1 MLYCSVIHLLE
12 IVITGGPIEAVVVL
26 AEVILKFAGLFN
38 EIGAVVHCC
47 VLHNKPVVS
56 MLANY

>member
-1 MLYCSVIHLLE
+1 VIYLLE
-12 IVITGGPIEAVVVL
+12 ILTTGEPIEAVEVL
-26 AEVILKFAGLFN
+26 AKVILKFTGLFSQ
-38 EIGAVVHCC
+38 IGAVVHCC

>member
-1 MLYCSVIHLLE
+1 VIHLLE
-12 IVITGGPIEAVVVL
+12 ILTTGGPIEVVGVL
-26 AEVILKFAGLFN
+26 AKVILKFTGLFSQ
-38 EIGAVVHCC
+38 IGAVVLCF

>member
-12 IVITGGPIEAVVVL
+12 ILTTGGAIEAVEVL
-26 AEVILKFAGLFN
+26 AKVILKFTSLFSQ
-38 EIGAVVHCC
+38 IGAVVHCC